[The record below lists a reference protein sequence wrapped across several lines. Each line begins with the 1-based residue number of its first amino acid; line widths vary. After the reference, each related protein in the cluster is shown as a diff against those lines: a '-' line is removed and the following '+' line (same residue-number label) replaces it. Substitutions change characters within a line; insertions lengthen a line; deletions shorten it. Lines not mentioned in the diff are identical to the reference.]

1 MKLPIH
7 SHTKPPRLVKKRL
20 NSSKAIQDMLTD
32 MTECDIR
39 SKMNSDL
46 SSDPNLNYDILH
58 DHLTT
63 MKDKHLPYK
72 FEKFNKHKHK
82 SNKWISYGIIRSI
95 KTRDMMYLKF
105 KRCNQQSVEYNTLK
119 NNLHVFVFWRRPF
132 ERRKFNIRTSYLPST
147 KAI

>member
-1 MKLPIH
+1 
-7 SHTKPPRLVKKRL
+7 
-20 NSSKAIQDMLTD
+20 

-39 SKMNSDL
+39 SKMNNDL

-58 DHLTT
+58 DHLTI

-82 SNKWISYGIIRSI
+82 NNKWISLGIIRSI

-105 KRCNQQSVEYNTLK
+105 KRCNQ
-119 NNLHVFVFWRRPF
+119 
-132 ERRKFNIRTSYLPST
+132 
-147 KAI
+147 